1 MGELASLASSAL
13 WAMASLLYARLGV
26 SIHALALNLLK
37 GLIASVLLLTTIFLL
52 FLLGQAPLFWPDRT
66 GLQLLIWSGLLGI
79 AVGDTAYFLA
89 LNRLRP
95 RRALLFSALTPP
107 LTTILAALFLQEA
120 FTPAMLGGIAL
131 TLAGVIWVV
140 RERQATTAPST
151 THKTMEQNAEKAENT
166 EKTTDKRFSPP
177 PSAAEKADE
186 MWGIAFAILSSLCQ
200 SVGNILT
207 RKGGAALPAL
217 SIATIRIMAGLLGL
231 ALVVLLVGRLGES
244 LRPLRRPEQAKPLLL
259 ATFFGTFLCIWLSMA
274 GLRYTTFTGIAT
286 TLNSTSPIFIL
297 PLAAIFLGERISLRA
312 ILGACL
318 AVAGIGL
325 LFWVR

>member
-37 GLIASVLLLTTIFLL
+37 GLIASVLLLATIFLL
-52 FLLGQAPLFWPDRT
+52 FLLGQAPSFWPDRT

-140 RERQATTAPST
+140 RERQATTPPPP
-151 THKTMEQNAEKAENT
+151 HKTMEQNTEKTENT
-166 EKTTDKRFSPP
+166 EKTNVPHFSPP

-200 SVGNILT
+200 SIGNILT